1 MKHHTMKMYS
11 MSYKKREYLS
21 QLISRVIFMSVLLSC
36 AQLNAHEISCDGH
49 YHVDGIGEIAS
60 NTGHFEISACIVD
73 QKTGEAEG
81 HVSFDGKITH
91 SKQHNELVGG
101 LMTFSG
107 EVHKLSIA
115 GSHANYEAVG
125 IATIC
130 DALGD
135 CRDYVNTSLF
145 PTGSKVKDTR
155 TPRTTATK
163 PTITDDFNI
172 AIKLSDKEIVA
183 ATGFVNEG
191 YISVVAP

>member
-1 MKHHTMKMYS
+1 
-11 MSYKKREYLS
+11 
-21 QLISRVIFMSVLLSC
+21 MSVLLSC
-36 AQLNAHEISCDGH
+36 AQLEAHEISCDGH

-81 HVSFDGKITH
+81 HVNFDGKITH
-91 SKQHNELVGG
+91 SKPHNELVGG

-107 EVHKLSIA
+107 DIKKLSIT
-115 GSHANYEAVG
+115 GSHANYEAIG

-130 DALGD
+130 DSSGD
-135 CRDYVNTSLF
+135 CRDYINTSLF
-145 PTGSKVKDTR
+145 PKGSQVNDTH
-155 TPRTTATK
+155 TTATK
-163 PTITDDFNI
+163 PANGFNI
-172 AIKLSDKEIVA
+172 AIKLGDKEIIS